1 MIGNSGNIT
10 LKTERVGRKPNK
22 YGVPLISGKQYR
34 GPESENLAIPA
45 LMWLDIL
52 KCRTLA

>member
-34 GPESENLAIPA
+34 GSESENLAIPA